1 MTLRIPVATALLTA
15 FLMVGFMSGCV
26 ASDEVRERPRRTV
39 EPAGL
44 NLAPDD
50 STVASVQLHAGT
62 GENALPILQM
72 GQGVPLRLA
81 FDIMSSRTRPVTI
94 TFYHADR
101 TWKRDLTPAEYM
113 ARFQRDDILDY
124 RPSRST
130 FVDYVHYEYTF
141 PNASIDF
148 RMSGNYILRVHEQG
162 REDNVLFE
170 RPFFVSEQSV
180 PLDLRLDNVLVAGR
194 QYSSLQP
201 FVRFRP
207 DDPTTNVFDYSVCFL
222 RDALYD
228 AMKCAERPSLE
239 VSPDLLFYLE
249 PREAF
254 TPLPIPF
261 HINIA
266 DVRPGGQIER
276 TDQQSIPW
284 RVWMEP
290 DLAELGGS
298 TMDPFLN
305 GQARVRS
312 APGARGEPDYEA
324 EYVSVRLRLV
334 PPGNRPVA
342 GNIGVVGTF
351 SGWRLQDGNLLFWN
365 AQEGWYEG
373 DVLMK
378 QGQHAYRYVSTNA
391 GLQQSLETGMPQLQN
406 LFTTMVYYADIR
418 SQTDRLIAT
427 QGVISR

>member
-1 MTLRIPVATALLTA
+1 MSIRKPIAALL
-15 FLMVGFMSGCV
+15 LSLVLLSGVLSGC
-26 ASDEVRERPRRTV
+26 AATEESRERPVRTL
-39 EPAGL
+39 ERTGL

-50 STVASVQLHAGT
+50 TTVASIQLHAGT
-62 GENALPILQM
+62 GENTLPILQM

-81 FDIMSSRTRPVTI
+81 FDIVSSRSRPLTI

-101 TWKRDLTPAEYM
+101 NWKRDLIPAEYM
-113 ARFQRDDILDY
+113 ARFQRDDIMDY

-130 FVDYVHYEYTF
+130 FVDYVHYEYSF

-148 RMSGNYILRVHEQG
+148 RLSGNYILRVHEQG
-162 REDNVLFE
+162 REDDVLFE

-180 PLDLRLDNVLVAGR
+180 PLDLRVDNVLVAGR

-201 FVRFRP
+201 FVHFRP

-222 RDALYD
+222 RDALYE
-228 AMKCAERPSLE
+228 AIRCTERPSLE

-249 PREAF
+249 PREALA
-254 TPLPIPF
+254 PLPIPF
-261 HINIA
+261 HVNIA

-276 TDQQSIPW
+276 TDQQSVPW

-305 GQARVRS
+305 GQARIRS
-312 APGARGEPDYEA
+312 AAGARGEPDLDA
-324 EYVSVRLRLV
+324 EYVSVGLRLV
-334 PPGNRPVA
+334 PPGNQPVA
-342 GNIGVVGTF
+342 DEIGVVGTF
-351 SGWRLQDGNLLFWN
+351 SGWRLRGGNELAWN

-373 DVLMK
+373 EVLMK
-378 QGQHAYRYVSTNA
+378 QGQHAYRYVTSNA

-418 SQTDRLIAT
+418 NQTDRLVAV